1 MITWAEHLYRF
12 YRDLKPPAEL
22 PNGVEWLYPQKDP
35 QVLEVVG
42 RFLDAYYRDTQPR
55 KLMLGINPG
64 RFGAGITGVNFTG
77 PKQLSEILEIRHP
90 FRPGSELSA
99 EFIYDMIEA
108 YGGPD
113 RFYGDYFIGSVSP

>member
-35 QVLEVVG
+35 QVQEVVG
-42 RFLDAYYRDTQPR
+42 RFLNAYYRDTQPR

-77 PKQLSEILEIRHP
+77 PKQLTVHCGIEHAFGNS
-90 FRPGSELSA
+90 SELSA
-99 EFIYDMIEA
+99 EFIYEI
-108 YGGPD
+108 D
-113 RFYGDYFIGSVSP
+113 RK